1 MIHSDSSGGTKTPM
15 LPFFENAENSDLA
28 ALLPE
33 GWRSVLSE
41 ALSTPSF
48 TDLSAFL
55 AHEYAAETVFPP
67 REDLF
72 SAFRLTAFNAVRAVI
87 LGQDPYHDDGQA
99 HGLAFSVRPGVRFPP
114 SLRNIFKE
122 LAEDTGATVP
132 INGSLIPWAKQGVLL
147 LNTVLT
153 VRAHAA
159 ASHQKHGWEE
169 FTDHVIRVLNARKEP
184 VIFVLWGAPAQKKLS
199 LIDTQKHSV
208 LCSAHPSP
216 LSSHRG
222 FFGSKPFSR
231 INMQLKQNGTPEI
244 DWRLPSEELLF

>member
-1 MIHSDSSGGTKTPM
+1 MSPCSSSDETAAPFRAVSPDQFNPAAF
-15 LPFFENAENSDLA
+15 LPDR
-28 ALLPE
+28 
-33 GWRSVLSE
+33 WRSVLSD

-48 TDLSAFL
+48 KTLSGFL
-55 AHEYAAETVFPP
+55 AKEYAGETVFPP

-72 SAFRLTAFNAVRAVI
+72 SAFHLTPFDSVKVLV

-122 LAEDTGATVP
+122 LSGDTGVPVP
-132 INGSLIPWAKQGVLL
+132 IHGSLIPWAEQGVLL

-159 ASHQKHGWEE
+159 ASHQNHGWEE
-169 FTDHVIRVLNARKEP
+169 FTDHVIKVLNEREKP

-199 LIDTQKHSV
+199 LIDTQKHCVITSP
-208 LCSAHPSP
+208 HPSP
-216 LSSHRG
+216 LSAHRG
-222 FFGSKPFSR
+222 FFGSRPFSR
-231 INMQLKQNGTPEI
+231 INEQLKKFGSQEI
-244 DWRLPSEELLF
+244 DWSLPSEGFLF